1 MFLGGGPPRPKTAEI
16 EPTAPKLAVD
26 LTDCLQQMS
35 KVITTEKLIE
45 LIKRSGLV
53 RNEDLA
59 EFMGRHARQTGGVIS
74 ADSELLAEQ
83 IVDAGLVT
91 RWQMDQLL
99 KGKYR
104 GFQLGKYTLKGHL
117 GTGGM
122 SSVYLSEHPIMRRP
136 VAIKVLPK
144 KRVSKS
150 SYLERFEL
158 EARAVAALD
167 HPNIVRA
174 YDIDNEGDTHY
185 IVMEYVEGKDFQR
198 IVEHEGPLSFE
209 RAADYI
215 AQAAVGLQ
223 HAHEAGVVHRDI
235 KPANCLVDKG
245 GTVKVLDMGLAKFA
259 TEEASL
265 SAVHKDSVVGT
276 ADYLAPEQAVN
287 SSRVDTRADI
297 YGLGGTL
304 YFLLTGHPPFPKGT
318 LTERLLKHQKEEPAS
333 IYVDRPDAPATL
345 VDICRRMMMKDP
357 SQRIQTA
364 SDVASELRQWLSG
377 RGYKGESSP
386 AGSRRMAGALGDTG
400 SLTGRSS
407 LGNRALGD
415 RTLEQ
420 ISQSSPAASPPRFTK
435 SASDTVSSRS
445 SDTND
450 EDLTLAP
457 LDEEEKLTAKR
468 GGSGA
473 GKSDVTNVSPSDL
486 NLDEQV
492 LSQIEEEIGESTSGS
507 MVDALLE
514 ERKLTSVSTS
524 GVVLRSRQKK
534 SGPPPWIWAIVA
546 GVGVLVLLVV
556 VMLLAG

>member
-1 MFLGGGPPRPKTAEI
+1 MA
-16 EPTAPKLAVD
+16 
-26 LTDCLQQMS
+26 
-35 KVITTEKLIE
+35 KVTTTEQLID
-45 LIKRSGLV
+45 LIKRSGLIS
-53 RNEDLA
+53 NEDLA
-59 EFMGRHARQTGGVIS
+59 ANLARYASQSGGLFPPDATKL
-74 ADSELLAEQ
+74 ADLLAST
-83 IVDAGLVT
+83 GMLT
-91 RWQMDQLL
+91 RWQLEQLL

-104 GFQLGKYTLKGHL
+104 GFRLGKYTLKGHL

-144 KRVSKS
+144 ARVAKS

-174 YDIDNEGDTHY
+174 YDIDNEADTHY

-198 IVEHEGPLSFE
+198 MVEHEGPLSYE

-235 KPANCLVDKG
+235 KPANCLVDKT

-259 TEEASL
+259 ADDASL

-297 YGLGGTL
+297 YGLGGTF

-333 IYVDRPDAPATL
+333 IYVDRPDAPPTL
-345 VDICRRMMMKDP
+345 VDICRRMMMKRVE
-357 SQRIQTA
+357 QRLQSA
-364 SDVASELRQWLSG
+364 ADVAAELRQWLSS
-377 RGYKGESSP
+377 RGYGEAAGSP
-386 AGSRRMAGALGDTG
+386 AAPASRRMAERLGKE
-400 SLTGRSS
+400 LP
-407 LGNRALGD
+407 A
-415 RTLEQ
+415 
-420 ISQSSPAASPPRFTK
+420 SQSSDRWRNLATAPQPSTP
-435 SASDTVSSRS
+435 SSGSS
-445 SDTND
+445 SDTISGLGADTGRMVRD

-457 LDEEEKLTAKR
+457 LDDERHETA
-468 GGSGA
+468 GSGA
-473 GKSDVTNVSPSDL
+473 GKSDVTSLSPSDL
-486 NLDEQV
+486 NLDKQV
-492 LSQIEEEIGESTSGS
+492 LSQIEEEIGGESTSGS
-507 MVDALLE
+507 LVDLLDDHE
-514 ERKLTSVSTS
+514 LKSVSTS
-524 GVVLRSRQKK
+524 GVVLRRQQHAV
-534 SGPPPWIWAIVA
+534 PTWVIVLSS
-546 GVGVLVLLVV
+546 VGGALVFVLLLVLLY
-556 VMLLAG
+556 AAS

>member
-1 MFLGGGPPRPKTAEI
+1 MA
-16 EPTAPKLAVD
+16 
-26 LTDCLQQMS
+26 
-35 KVITTEKLIE
+35 KVTTTEKLIE

-53 RNEDLA
+53 LNEDLA
-59 EFMGRHARQTGGVIS
+59 SFIAQHTSKSGGVLPT
-74 ADSELLAEQ
+74 DSGSLSDR

-104 GFQLGKYTLKGHL
+104 GFRLGKYTLKGHL

-144 KRVSKS
+144 ARVSKS

-198 IVEHEGPLSFE
+198 IVEHEGALGFE
-209 RAADYI
+209 RAADYV

-235 KPANCLVDKG
+235 KPANCLVDKS

-259 TEEASL
+259 ADEASL

-287 SSRVDTRADI
+287 SSQVDSRADV

-304 YFLLTGHPPFPKGT
+304 YFLLTAHPPFPKGT

-345 VDICRRMMMKDP
+345 VDICRRMMLKSPDE
-357 SQRIQTA
+357 RIQSA
-364 SDVASELRQWLSG
+364 ADVAAELRQWLSG
-377 RGYKGESSP
+377 RGHIGGGASTEG
-386 AGSRRMAGALGDTG
+386 GSRRMSGALGGEG
-400 SLTGRSS
+400 SR
-407 LGNRALGD
+407 
-415 RTLEQ
+415 
-420 ISQSSPAASPPRFTK
+420 ISQMAKTAAPPVPPRFTHP
-435 SASDTVSSRS
+435 ASDTVSSATG
-445 SDTND
+445 DTQN

-457 LDEEEKLTAKR
+457 IDDDRQRRPGSSVASGVDAAGSGADSSGSGSR
-468 GGSGA
+468 VNGGTDDSGA
-473 GKSDVTNVSPSDL
+473 GKSDVTNVTSSDL

-492 LSQIEEEIGESTSGS
+492 LSRIEEEIGESTSGS
-507 MVDALLE
+507 LVDLLE
-514 ERKLTSVSTS
+514 DRKLSDVSTS
-524 GVVLRSRQKK
+524 GVVLRTRQKK
-534 SGPPPWIWAIVA
+534 DGIPPWVLAVA
-546 GVGVLVLLVV
+546 AGIGLLVLIILIV
-556 VMLLAG
+556 VMAN